1 MELSSHLNVMRY
13 YFYNIGIYIITT
25 LDNTTVPAG
34 PGRNYTINFNRL
46 VNPSIS
52 YKPAVSFV
60 GAGYIF

>member
-1 MELSSHLNVMRY
+1 MRY